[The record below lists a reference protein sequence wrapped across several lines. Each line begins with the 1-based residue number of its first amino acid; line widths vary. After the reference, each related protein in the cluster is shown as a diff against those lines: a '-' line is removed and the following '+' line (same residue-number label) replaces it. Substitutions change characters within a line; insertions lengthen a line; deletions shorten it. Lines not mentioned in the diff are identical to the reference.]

1 MEVSRPLRIFLADD
15 HAVVLS
21 GLRALLA
28 DEADMEVIGDA
39 STTRETLS
47 KVRDLRP
54 DLVMLD
60 IRFGDNEDAGG
71 IDTCRRIRSELPGT
85 RVVMFTSYG
94 DRESVLASVLAGADA
109 FFTKNMG
116 RGPLL
121 ESIRAVGRGELLLD
135 SRVTRDVVERLAR
148 CVDLGRAGRPA
159 VDLEIT
165 ESGIIDIGPRS
176 IALMNELRAAGFSLS
191 IDDFGTG
198 YSSLAYLSQFP
209 VECLKIDRSFT
220 LALGGDNDSHGI
232 VEAVIAMGR
241 SLGMKVVAEGVETS
255 AQLDALR
262 ELGCTYG
269 QGFLMGRPVSVDA
282 AGALLAVQGA
292 GLPTWIRGVFSSS
305 SPRPIMP
312 PL

>member
-135 SRVTRDVVERLAR
+135 SRVTRDVVERLAQ
-148 CVDLGRAGRPA
+148 LSRA
-159 VDLEIT
+159 
-165 ESGIIDIGPRS
+165 PRS
-176 IALMNELRAAGFSLS
+176 AANELSGREKEVLLLIAQGLTNKEIADKLYVSPYTARNHVIHILNKLGLSRRSQAA
-191 IDDFGTG
+191 
-198 YSSLAYLSQFP
+198 A
-209 VECLKIDRSFT
+209 
-220 LALGGDNDSHGI
+220 
-232 VEAVIAMGR
+232 EAVR
-241 SLGMKVVAEGVETS
+241 LGLV
-255 AQLDALR
+255 
-262 ELGCTYG
+262 
-269 QGFLMGRPVSVDA
+269 
-282 AGALLAVQGA
+282 GA
-292 GLPTWIRGVFSSS
+292 
-305 SPRPIMP
+305 
-312 PL
+312 